1 MPGQEWRLAVNST
14 QYLFKEMELNR
25 KLQFDILAALREVYP
40 DSLLVSAIP
49 GFSHDR
55 EFMGNLFYLQ
65 EHGVI
70 AGGDIREPGQCRSMV
85 DAQITKAGLDFL
97 ADDGGLEAI
106 LGKQTVKFEITDLLE
121 VMAVDSHTE
130 SHDHL
135 ANLKVSEIHDLLLKL
150 LRDSIRR
157 QPELLT
163 KFLSAIDSGTDRGAE
178 EG

>member
-1 MPGQEWRLAVNST
+1 
-14 QYLFKEMELNR
+14 MELNR
-25 KLQFDILAALREVYP
+25 KLQYDILVALRDVYP
-40 DSLLVSAIP
+40 DSLLVSAMP

-97 ADDGGLEAI
+97 AADGGLEAI
-106 LGKQTVKFEITDLLE
+106 LGKQTVKFELGDLLE
-121 VMAVDSHTE
+121 VVAADSHAE
-130 SHDHL
+130 NHDRL

-150 LRDSIRR
+150 LRYSTRR
-157 QPELLT
+157 QPELLSNL
-163 KFLSAIDSGTDRGAE
+163 LSETGRGRDHGEE
-178 EG
+178 EGLGG

>member
-1 MPGQEWRLAVNST
+1 
-14 QYLFKEMELNR
+14 MELNR
-25 KLQFDILAALREVYP
+25 KLQFDILVALRDVYP
-40 DSLLVSAIP
+40 DSLLVSAMP

-70 AGGDIREPGQCRSMV
+70 VGGDIREPGQCRSMV

-106 LGKQTVKFEITDLLE
+106 LGKQTVKFEIGELLE
-121 VMAVDSHTE
+121 AIALDLHAET
-130 SHDHL
+130 HDRL
-135 ANLKVSEIHDLLLKL
+135 ANLKMSEIHDLLLKL
-150 LRDSIRR
+150 IHYTSRR

>member
-1 MPGQEWRLAVNST
+1 M
-14 QYLFKEMELNR
+14 KLNR
-25 KLQFDILAALREVYP
+25 KLQYDILVALRDVYP
-40 DSLLVSAIP
+40 DSLLVSAMP

-106 LGKQTVKFEITDLLE
+106 LGKQTVKFEIGDLLE
-121 VMAVDSHTE
+121 VLASGSHVENHGRLT
-130 SHDHL
+130 
-135 ANLKVSEIHDLLLKL
+135 NLNVSEIHDLLLKL
-150 LRDSIRR
+150 LQYTTQR

-163 KFLSAIDSGTDRGAE
+163 NLLSESGSGMGGDAY